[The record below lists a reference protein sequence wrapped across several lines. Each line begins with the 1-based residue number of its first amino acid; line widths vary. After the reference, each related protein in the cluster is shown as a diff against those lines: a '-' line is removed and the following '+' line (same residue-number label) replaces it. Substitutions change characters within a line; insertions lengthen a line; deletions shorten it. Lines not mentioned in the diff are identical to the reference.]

1 MIRGLRGT
9 AGDWRVSTSRP
20 GEDKDVPD
28 EAAIFAG
35 YAARGEQVP
44 MTTKPGS
51 APRLTVTRIK
61 RKDEAA

>member
-1 MIRGLRGT
+1 M
-9 AGDWRVSTSRP
+9 STSRP

-28 EAAIFAG
+28 EDAIFAG